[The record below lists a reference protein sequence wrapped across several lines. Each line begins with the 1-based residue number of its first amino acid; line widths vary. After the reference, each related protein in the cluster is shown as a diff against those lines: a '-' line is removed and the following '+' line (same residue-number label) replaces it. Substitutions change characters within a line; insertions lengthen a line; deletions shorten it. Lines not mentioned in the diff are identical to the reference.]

1 MLFLELEKKTRGRPR
16 KTNSK
21 TMRIE
26 IRMTEEEF
34 ARLDFYA
41 SEAKKSK
48 TALIKDSLESMYNLM
63 KFRI

>member
-1 MLFLELEKKTRGRPR
+1 MELEKKTRGRPR
-16 KTNSK
+16 K